1 MANIKSINKTIL
13 IGRLGSDPELRYT
26 KSGTAVCNLS
36 VATSKSYKDKD
47 SDEWREVTQW
57 HRVVLWRGL
66 AEFAADRLSKG
77 AAVYVEG
84 ELRYRSWEDDDGN
97 PRKTAE
103 IYATTCNL
111 LADGRSTSAE
121 ETPDTTDDEDIPF

>member
-1 MANIKSINKTIL
+1 MAHIKSINKTIL
-13 IGRLGSDPELRYT
+13 IGRLGSDPELRHT
-26 KSGTAVCNLS
+26 KSGTPVCNLS
-36 VATSKSYKDKD
+36 IATSKSFKDKD

-66 AEFAADRLSKG
+66 AEFAAERLSKG
-77 AAVYVEG
+77 AAVYIEG
-84 ELRYRSWEDDDGN
+84 ELRYRSWEDENGN
-97 PRKTAE
+97 TRKTAE

-121 ETPDTTDDEDIPF
+121 GAPDADEEEIPF